1 MKPASATKEDLKS
14 VIMTQEAQ
22 LSQFEASRAHMEM
35 SWAQSRTS
43 TKPRNTTRPND
54 GKGT

>member
-1 MKPASATKEDLKS
+1 MKPASATKEELKS